1 MGLVRFGAVLAIG
14 LAALLTAGCAGSP
27 TPQESVQ
34 QEGTGL
40 TSAQSE
46 RLAVT
51 RFRNFDA
58 GTRAVHL
65 VIPQSEVGEIQ
76 LTGWYDFGQGVGYG
90 AVAGGGTV
98 WWNSDTVAFR
108 DTPSAEP
115 GIPLPTDGWVGYPL
129 DPSANP
135 LATALALVGSLGADR
150 PENPQLLAQ
159 SDAVWLRSD
168 AIGTTAVD
176 VFVGPSADGATTS
189 APSSERARY
198 WVDDI
203 GTLLVFEA
211 PVSGVWM
218 TVDFSDGG
226 AVLLPSVSPSTAA
239 PGGP

>member
-1 MGLVRFGAVLAIG
+1 MRFVAALAIG
-14 LAALLTAGCAGSP
+14 LAALLTTACAVEP
-27 TPQESVQ
+27 TQQESNPS
-34 QEGTGL
+34 EGTGL
-40 TSAQSE
+40 TSAQAE

-58 GTRAVHL
+58 GTRAVDL
-65 VIPQSEVGEIQ
+65 LIPQSGVGEIQ
-76 LTGWYDFGQGVGYG
+76 LTGWYDFEQGVGYG

-98 WWNSDTVAFR
+98 WWDSDTVAFR

-115 GIPLPTDGWVGYPL
+115 GIPLPSDGWVSYPL

-159 SDAVWLRSD
+159 SDAVWLRTDTVGST
-168 AIGTTAVD
+168 GVD
-176 VFVGPSADGATTS
+176 VFVGPSADGATTLAAS
-189 APSSERARY
+189 DERARY

-203 GTLLVFEA
+203 GTLLIFEA

-218 TVDFSDGG
+218 TVEFSG
-226 AVLLPSVSPSTAA
+226 ARAVSLPAAA
-239 PGGP
+239 PGAP